1 MWKDAGVYLQ
11 STITCFPMLAT
22 FLVRWK
28 KMVQNIFWGESFHRL
43 RYFLYIDNMKEFY
56 TLKWIIK
63 YFQHLIIWNNM
74 NKISMLINKL
84 IIFSGVYFI
93 SHSDFWNGLCPT
105 DHSIS
110 LLRYCL
116 LSDVILKYNTE
127 FYFYSFA
134 LTKKP

>member
-1 MWKDAGVYLQ
+1 
-11 STITCFPMLAT
+11 
-22 FLVRWK
+22 
-28 KMVQNIFWGESFHRL
+28 
-43 RYFLYIDNMKEFY
+43 
-56 TLKWIIK
+56 
-63 YFQHLIIWNNM
+63 M

-93 SHSDFWNGLCPT
+93 SHSDFWNCLCPT

-127 FYFYSFA
+127 FYFYSFT
-134 LTKKP
+134 LTKIPWQGVLAQQAAEAFIIAFYAFLPRPCLLHLLHVIFQSAFIFFMGWAL